1 MELKRWLK
9 YLVMKDLPLFDF
21 LFSFYCHL
29 SVLRWILG
37 KNECVSADNESQTW
51 DVEIYYQQPIA
62 PRSPRNVVFQ
72 YFNRNISLSV
82 HTGADDEANS
92 ISIWWSANQWNRHTL
107 AGKATPSCSVYTWA
121 LQNHFMVSRMREWML
136 NSQYCYRGRW
146 YLQTFQSSSETQAML
161 FLIAKYILIEEM
173 FLIYGR
179 LNFCLNLN

>member
-1 MELKRWLK
+1 
-9 YLVMKDLPLFDF
+9 MKDLPLFDF

-29 SVLRWILG
+29 SVFHGILG
-37 KNECVSADNESQTW
+37 KNECVSAANELQTW
-51 DVEIYYQQPIA
+51 DVQIYYQQ

-82 HTGADDEANS
+82 HTGADNEANS

-121 LQNHFMVSRMREWML
+121 LQNHFLVSWMREWML
-136 NSQYCYRGRW
+136 NSQYCYFGHW
-146 YLQTFQSSSETQAML
+146 YLQKFQSSSETQAML

-179 LNFCLNLN
+179 LDFCLNLN